1 MDKQVSIKKYMSLV
15 KYLLYRKIDKTVHF
29 TGKKYISI
37 GKNTLISQNTW
48 LNVNKR
54 YREKHIVIGDY
65 CFIGRNNFFTSGDKI
80 VFEDYVITSVNC
92 CFIGADHAIENPCIP
107 YYFAETRCDKSISI
121 GFNVFIGANVALI
134 GDVNIGHGSL
144 IGANTLIKNKTYPP
158 FSLIFGNPGIVIK
171 RYSFVDNNWKKIDL
185 WNANDEE
192 SIVPIDE
199 YKKIINIKKYSYN
212 LPYKAIGKSN
222 GNLFN

>member
-1 MDKQVSIKKYMSLV
+1 MDKQVSFKKYIFLARNIFY
-15 KYLLYRKIDKTVHF
+15 KKIDKTVHF

-65 CFIGRNNFFTSGDKI
+65 CFIGRNNFFTSGDI
-80 VFEDYVITSVNC
+80 IILEDYVITSVNC
-92 CFIGADHAIENPCIP
+92 CFIGADHAIENPRIP
-107 YYFAETRCDKSISI
+107 YYFAETRCNKTISI
-121 GFNVFIGANVALI
+121 GFNVFIGANVTLI
-134 GDVNIGHGSL
+134 GDVNVGYGSL
-144 IGANTLIKNKTYPP
+144 IGANAVIKDKKYPP
-158 FSLIFGNPGIVIK
+158 FSMIVGNPGIVIK
-171 RYSFVDNNWKKIDL
+171 RFSFIENIWKKIDL
-185 WNANDEE
+185 WDISDEE
-192 SIVPIDE
+192 SILPIEE
-199 YKKIINIKKYSYN
+199 YKKIININEYSYD